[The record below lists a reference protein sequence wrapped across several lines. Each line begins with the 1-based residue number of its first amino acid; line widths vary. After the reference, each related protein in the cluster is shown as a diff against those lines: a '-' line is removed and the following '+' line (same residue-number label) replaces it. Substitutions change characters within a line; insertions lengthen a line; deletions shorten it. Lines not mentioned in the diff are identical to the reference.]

1 MERKLEIYLVV
12 RICEGVDLPEH
23 KHQPLCANGNC
34 LNPITRKGG
43 HVEVVSRYNDGD
55 AEWSSVR
62 KYCSVLCA
70 DQPVQDTLDQASAM
84 FANGMEEA

>member
-1 MERKLEIYLVV
+1 MDRKLELYLTA
-12 RICEGVDLPEH
+12 RIRDGVDLPEWKRH
-23 KHQPLCANGNC
+23 PLCANGNC

-43 HVEVVSRYNDGD
+43 HVEVVCRYNDGD

-70 DQPVQDTLDQASAM
+70 DQPVQDALDQASAM